1 MRPVSGFDRP
11 VLQWLFVVL
20 GTALVLAAAAEA
32 IGLRRARA
40 QIEALHV
47 ADLNGRLERQA
58 LEMRIAREQSA
69 REALALE
76 VSRLRG
82 TALPAGA
89 TVPTLT
95 LSPLKSRGASPPE
108 PTVDAPAAPVAIELR
123 LMLPRAPDRGVK
135 TYTVALRRWS
145 GGEQVWSRGA
155 LTGTKID
162 GRPAVTA
169 PITGDVLTPGAY
181 EILLTAISADG
192 KSSEV
197 ASYEVAVRPAA
208 R

>member
-1 MRPVSGFDRP
+1 MRPVSGFERP
-11 VLQWLFVVL
+11 AIQWAFVLLSVIL
-20 GTALVLAAAAEA
+20 IA
-32 IGLRRARA
+32 ICAVGGVALRRTRA
-40 QIEALHV
+40 GHQALRV
-47 ADLNGRLERQA
+47 ADLNGRLDRQA
-58 LEMRIAREQSA
+58 LEMRFAREQSA
-69 REALALE
+69 REALSLE

-89 TVPTLT
+89 TVATLT
-95 LSPLKSRGASPPE
+95 LSPLKSRGTSPPE

-123 LMLPRAPDRGVK
+123 LLLPRAPDRGVK
-135 TYTVALRRWS
+135 IYTVALRSWS
-145 GGEQVWSRGA
+145 GGEQIWSRGA
-155 LTGTKID
+155 LTGTKVD

-169 PITGDVLTPGAY
+169 PITGDVLTAGAY